1 MVVLEHDGP
10 QSQFSDNVPQGG
22 YGEFL
27 PREFF
32 SHLVNKE
39 MKPVPVMIAAGMYF
53 GLSLLTYKTDV
64 VEKRI
69 SEEAE

>member
-1 MVVLEHDGP
+1 
-10 QSQFSDNVPQGG
+10 
-22 YGEFL
+22 
-27 PREFF
+27 
-32 SHLVNKE
+32 